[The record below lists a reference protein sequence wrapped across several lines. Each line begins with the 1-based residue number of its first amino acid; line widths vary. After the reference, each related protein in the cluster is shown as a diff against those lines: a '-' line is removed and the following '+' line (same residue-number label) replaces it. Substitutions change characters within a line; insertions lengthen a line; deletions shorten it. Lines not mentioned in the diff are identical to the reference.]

1 MVEGVGLHE
10 AVRTRHP
17 PPLGRVVGHR
27 EPQRFHNLHVRRSVI
42 FCRCLPLPGTSEAL
56 FLSLA
61 IPDRSEAQRQSS
73 SEVCSKPPLT
83 REFCGHT
90 SDFTRWKKKEKKS
103 ASKRKRK
110 VELKLKHSDTKKT
123 SCVFFVPNPPPPP
136 VLPTN
141 HLLSLSKYV
150 WSPMCRPLHIHSV
163 FRPQVILLLLINVS
177 PQNVASFLPF
187 SCCNFPDSPPILPSF
202 VLLWVFFF
210 IFLFAGGARVV
221 FARVHFKTNLGT
233 GRSTPWRIS
242 SRGTT
247 TWTGRRRD
255 PSAWTP
261 PP

>member
-1 MVEGVGLHE
+1 MGKKIKKIGLK
-10 AVRTRHP
+10 T
-17 PPLGRVVGHR
+17 
-27 EPQRFHNLHVRRSVI
+27 
-42 FCRCLPLPGTSEAL
+42 
-56 FLSLA
+56 
-61 IPDRSEAQRQSS
+61 
-73 SEVCSKPPLT
+73 
-83 REFCGHT
+83 
-90 SDFTRWKKKEKKS
+90 KEKGGIEVKTF
-103 ASKRKRK
+103 RY
-110 VELKLKHSDTKKT
+110 KKN
-123 SCVFFVPNPPPPP
+123 VLRFFRTEPPPPP

-202 VLLWVFFF
+202 VLLWGFFF